1 MAPAI
6 QVAKNYMIATVFV
19 DTNIFVYAR
28 DLAFPRKQSVARGWL
43 ERLWRD
49 RTGRVSVQV
58 LSEYYTTMTRKLRP
72 QLLPEDAWED
82 VRALAAWRP
91 QPVDLP
97 VLERGREIERRF
109 SLSWWDSLIVA
120 AAQMQDCTLLLSED
134 LQDAMTI
141 GNVTIRNPFARQ
153 ATEPIEPYAA
163 ASASAERHPAR
174 GRPRKRAR

>member
-28 DLAFPRKQSVARGWL
+28 DLTFRHRQSAAREWL
-43 ERLWRD
+43 DRLWRE

-58 LSEYYTTMTRKLRP
+58 LFEYYNTMTRKLRP
-72 QLLPEDAWED
+72 GLLSEVAWED
-82 VRALAAWRP
+82 VRALIAWRP
-91 QPVDLP
+91 QPIDVP

-120 AAQMQDCTLLLSED
+120 AAQVQSCTLLLSED
-134 LQDAMTI
+134 LQDGMTI
-141 GNVTIRNPFARQ
+141 DGLTIRNPFALQ
-153 ATEPIEPYAA
+153 ANEPITAYAA
-163 ASASAERHPAR
+163 GPEEAIRHPPR
-174 GRPRKRAR
+174 GRPRKPVR